1 MSKDIII
8 IDGVRYHS
16 DRPSSCRGCY
26 FWKNRKV
33 GCTLGKENCYYLAES
48 PKKKSPMRQL
58 IFLAEIRDLANILPR
73 FANGQFQ
80 AGSWLITAVG
90 LLMKAVRWFCRYN
103 RLC

>member
-48 PKKKSPMRQL
+48 PKKKSPCESPPKRK
-58 IFLAEIRDLANILPR
+58 APVKA
-73 FANGQFQ
+73 A
-80 AGSWLITAVG
+80 ATAPVS
-90 LLMKAVRWFCRYN
+90 ASA
-103 RLC
+103 